1 MWDILCCCPEKEAE
15 KELGTAPCTPT
26 PAHHPQRGCS
36 VWALSLPT
44 TPGPRQENPLSS
56 QGLLSNRSC
65 FLGRSPILAFS
76 SHGPNPLSVSPFL
89 AQ

>member
-1 MWDILCCCPEKEAE
+1 MGYSVLLPKKEAE
-15 KELGTAPCTPT
+15 KELNTAPCTPT
-26 PAHHPQRGCS
+26 PIRHPQSGCS
-36 VWALSLPT
+36 PSPPPQV
-44 TPGPRQENPLSS
+44 PRKRTHCSP

-65 FLGRSPILAFS
+65 FLGRSPILLASS